1 MKARSSRFAKKESY
15 MITWEMKRV
24 LPLALAAFA
33 AVACS
38 PPVGA
43 QAQPGLT
50 LSTTAFG
57 DGGIIPDKYTAAA
70 SATTVSPKLTWTD
83 VPGGVVTFVLLEHDP
98 DTSVNKTTAEILH
111 WMMFNIPGAT
121 RELPEGV
128 PVQARRP
135 DGSIQGLNYLHKAGY
150 AGMGAPAPGPD
161 HHYTFELF
169 ALDTKLNLG
178 ASTTQAELL
187 KAMDGH
193 VIAKAVVVGRFHLP

>member
-1 MKARSSRFAKKESY
+1 MIEWRMKPILR
-15 MITWEMKRV
+15 
-24 LPLALAAFA
+24 LALAAFA
-33 AVACS
+33 VMACTPS
-38 PPVGA
+38 ARA

-50 LSTTAFG
+50 LSTTAFE

-70 SATTVSPKLTWTD
+70 GAATVSPRLTWTH

-128 PVQARRP
+128 PVQAQRP

-169 ALDTKLNLG
+169 ALDTKLDLG
-178 ASTTQAELL
+178 PSATQTDLL
-187 KAMDGH
+187 KGMDGH
-193 VIAKAVVVGRFHLP
+193 IIAKAVVVGRFHLP

>member
-1 MKARSSRFAKKESY
+1 MIGWRMKQ
-15 MITWEMKRV
+15 V
-24 LPLALAAFA
+24 LPLALTAFA
-33 AVACS
+33 AVACTPS
-38 PPVGA
+38 ARA

-50 LSTTAFG
+50 LSTTAFE
-57 DGGIIPDKYTAAA
+57 DGGSIPDKYTAAA
-70 SATTVSPKLTWTD
+70 GVAAVSPRLTWTQ
-83 VPGGVVTFVLLEHDP
+83 VPNGVVTFVLLEHDP

-128 PVQARRP
+128 PVQAQRS

-150 AGMGAPAPGPD
+150 AGMGAPAPGPN

-169 ALDTKLNLG
+169 ALDTQLSLG
-178 ASTTQAELL
+178 PSTTQSELL

>member
-1 MKARSSRFAKKESY
+1 MIGWRMKQ
-15 MITWEMKRV
+15 V

-33 AVACS
+33 TVTCTPRAR
-38 PPVGA
+38 A

-50 LSTTAFG
+50 LSTTAFE
-57 DGGIIPDKYTAAA
+57 DGGIIPEKYTAAA
-70 SATTVSPKLTWTD
+70 GAATVSPKLTWTH
-83 VPGGVVTFVLLEHDP
+83 VPNGVVTFVLLEHDP
-98 DTSVNKTTAEILH
+98 DTSINKTTVEILH

-128 PVQARRP
+128 PVQAQRS
-135 DGSIQGLNYLHKAGY
+135 DGSIQGPNYLHKPGY
-150 AGMGAPAPGPD
+150 AGMGAPAPGPN

-169 ALDTKLNLG
+169 ALDTKLSLG
-178 ASTTQAELL
+178 PTATQSELL

>member
-1 MKARSSRFAKKESY
+1 MVALRKKESY
-15 MITWEMKRV
+15 MIAWKMKQV
-24 LPLALAAFA
+24 LPLALAVFA

-38 PPVGA
+38 LGARA

-50 LSTTAFG
+50 LSTNAFE
-57 DGGIIPDKYTAAA
+57 DGGIIPNKYTAAA
-70 SATTVSPKLTWTD
+70 GSATVSPKLAWTH
-83 VPGGVVTFVLLEHDP
+83 VPNGVVTFVLLEHDP

-128 PVQARRP
+128 PVQAQRP
-135 DGSIQGLNYLHKAGY
+135 DGSVQGLNYLHQAGY
-150 AGMGAPAPGPD
+150 AGMGAPAPGPN

-169 ALDTKLNLG
+169 ALDTKLSLG
-178 ASTTQAELL
+178 PSATQAELL

-193 VIAKAVVVGRFHLP
+193 IIAKAVVVGRFHLP

>member
-1 MKARSSRFAKKESY
+1 MIGWRMKPGLR
-15 MITWEMKRV
+15 
-24 LPLALAAFA
+24 LALAAFA
-33 AVACS
+33 VVACTPS
-38 PPVGA
+38 ARA

-50 LSTTAFG
+50 LSTTAFE

-70 SATTVSPKLTWTD
+70 GVATVSPRLTWTQ
-83 VPGGVVTFVLLEHDP
+83 VPNGVVTFVLLEHDP

-128 PVQARRP
+128 PVQAQRS

-150 AGMGAPAPGPD
+150 AGMGAPAPGPN

-169 ALDTKLNLG
+169 ALDTKLSLG
-178 ASTTQAELL
+178 PSATQSELL

>member
-1 MKARSSRFAKKESY
+1 
-15 MITWEMKRV
+15 MIAWKMKRV

-33 AVACS
+33 TVASS
-38 PPVGA
+38 PGARA

-50 LSTTAFG
+50 LSTTAFE

-70 SATTVSPKLTWTD
+70 GPATVSPQLTWTH
-83 VPGGVVTFVLLEHDP
+83 VPDGIVTFVLLEHDP
-98 DTSVNKTTAEILH
+98 DTSVDKTTTEILH
-111 WMMFNIPGAT
+111 WIIFNIPGAT

-135 DGSIQGLNYLHKAGY
+135 DGSVQGLNYLHKPGY
-150 AGMGAPAPGPD
+150 AGMGAPAPGPN

-169 ALDTKLNLG
+169 ALDTKLKLG
-178 ASTTQAELL
+178 PSATQAELL

-193 VIAKAVVVGRFHLP
+193 IIAKAVVVGRFHLP

>member
-1 MKARSSRFAKKESY
+1 MIAWRMKL
-15 MITWEMKRV
+15 V
-24 LPLALAAFA
+24 LPSALAAFA
-33 AVACS
+33 TVACS
-38 PPVGA
+38 PGAAA
-43 QAQPGLT
+43 QARPGLT
-50 LSTTAFG
+50 LSTTAFE

-70 SATTVSPKLTWTD
+70 GAATVSPRLTWSH
-83 VPGGVVTFVLLEHDP
+83 VPDGVVTFVLLEHDP

-111 WMMFNIPGAT
+111 WMTFNIPGAT

-128 PVQARRP
+128 PVQAHRP
-135 DGSIQGLNYLHKAGY
+135 DGSIQGLNYLHKPGY

-178 ASTTQAELL
+178 PSATQTDLL

-193 VIAKAVVVGRFHLP
+193 IIGKAVVVGRFHLP